1 MAKQV
6 QFRGATRARGFSPQQ
21 VSDAAISRMREDSN
35 RTLQGMREA
44 ARADI
49 EQRQRISA
57 EVKAN
62 QQYEKGAREK
72 NFKIQ
77 TQNQQTQLRQTQLD
91 SQTALEQLEI
101 NQAAQTKI
109 FENVANLS
117 QTAAKK
123 YEEIEK
129 VKSDERAL
137 QAVNEFELDP
147 TSDPV
152 IQQLLG
158 EYELAA
164 TEEVRQSELNVAKA
178 KGGPPLAISKAKSLD
193 SNARYKLDQARSNYI
208 LTNIYP
214 QQLNKALLDAGNL
227 DSAQTAA
234 FITTFKRDF
243 IQKSGILNLKP
254 EMIRDGLAAVNKVNQ
269 GIQTKAQNREL
280 KQNSEMRVANATTIL
295 NQNPTAFPQNV
306 LDQFRVYADEKG
318 FSAAIEWL
326 TTDIGLARGVDGEYI
341 HSIEAIGAA
350 KINTA
355 KGQAGKPFAVTNPGA
370 YGELKIARM
379 RGDNQYRQAQIT
391 AAELTYKE
399 QEKRFLQ
406 ALTQDN
412 SQEFANETL
421 KFFMETHG
429 RIPQSIQKYA
439 NSYTYD
445 AREKAKKI
453 EELEALP
460 DGLITDE
467 AVDALINIDPTAGR
481 ALAERKARQD
491 EKYTKG
497 VFKDQSDS
505 FKTIANGVTTFGS
518 NKPNTPAS
526 LFLQGRMRAEYR
538 KRVDQ
543 AVAGGM
549 DFNTAA
555 TTIGQQLA
563 QEVKAGARD
572 PDSLW
577 YRKPNQAGGSAT
589 FPNLNA
595 GNLPA
600 LEKANRRYAAL
611 KKDIYDRG
619 LAAVLQTPESI
630 ITKEEAVAIINSY
643 GKPGFTIPLD
653 VVAVA
658 GMSNGADPFVI
669 INAQLEA
676 LDLPPLDPPQVIKDI
691 RSQMTP
697 SSRKLLFSER
707 ARAQARARAVQQGLS
722 QTSGDTSVFRN
733 SGSMR
738 AGSPMR
744 TFAGSRQQNAFI
756 QTIRT
761 VEGTSGPQGYNTVY
775 GGAVVPQLTQ
785 MTLGELYDA
794 IKLGGTDAIPARLG
808 GGKIPFKKDKYN
820 SSASGALQLMPET
833 LRGLVEGG
841 GYSWNDTFTPETQNK
856 MILDLANQGGVDIE
870 NMSPSQMSKAGNIWA
885 GASPR
890 YGQTN
895 RTAADSYSI
904 YQKLLQQ

>member
-6 QFRGATRARGFSPQQ
+6 QFRGAAKSRGFSPQQ

-35 RTLQGMREA
+35 RTLQGMRDA

-49 EQRQRISA
+49 DQRQRISA

-72 NFKIQ
+72 NFQIQ

-129 VKSDERAL
+129 VKSDERAQ
-137 QAVNEFELDP
+137 QAINEFDLDP

-164 TEEVRQSELNVAKA
+164 TEEVRQSELDVAQA
-178 KGGPPLAISKAKSLD
+178 KGGPRLAISKARSLD
-193 SNARYKLDQARSNYI
+193 SNGRYKLDQARSNYI

-214 QQLNKALLDAGNL
+214 QQLNKALLDAGDV

-234 FITTFKRDF
+234 FITAFKRDF

-254 EMIRDGLAAVNKVNQ
+254 AMIRDGLAAVNKVNQ
-269 GIQTKAQNREL
+269 GIVTKAQNREL
-280 KQNSEMRVANATTIL
+280 KMRQGIAVDNATTIL
-295 NQNPTAFPQNV
+295 TQNPSAFNQNIVSSFNTIVRANPGNREAAYEWLEGLATQRGVNGEYLFT
-306 LDQFRVYADEKG
+306 LDQIANATV
-318 FSAAIEWL
+318 
-326 TTDIGLARGVDGEYI
+326 
-341 HSIEAIGAA
+341 
-350 KINTA
+350 N
-355 KGQAGKPFAVTNPGA
+355 KGQPFAVSNPGRMGA
-370 YGELKIARM
+370 IKIARE
-379 RGDNQYRQAQIT
+379 RGDTQYRSAQIQ
-391 AAELTYKE
+391 ADELSYKE
-399 QEKRFLQ
+399 QEKKFLQ
-406 ALTQDN
+406 GLTQDS
-412 SQEFANETL
+412 SQEAADKAVE
-421 KFFMETHG
+421 FFLDAYG
-429 RIPQSIQKYA
+429 RVPQSIQQFA

-445 AREKAKKI
+445 AREKAKRI

-467 AVDALINIDPTAGR
+467 AVDALINIDPVAGR
-481 ALAERKARQD
+481 ALAERRARQN

-619 LAAVLQTPESI
+619 LSTVLQTPESI
-630 ITKEEAVAIINSY
+630 ITKEEAVAIMNSY

-676 LDLPPLDPPQVIKDI
+676 LDLPPLDPPQIIKDI

-697 SSRKLLFSER
+697 FFRELLFNER

-722 QTSGDTSVFRN
+722 QTSGDTSAFRQPMR
-733 SGSMR
+733 MR
-738 AGSPMR
+738 AGSTFRR
-744 TFAGSRQQNAFI
+744 TSSN
-756 QTIRT
+756 
-761 VEGTSGPQGYNTVY
+761 NT
-775 GGAVVPQLTQ
+775 
-785 MTLGELYDA
+785 
-794 IKLGGTDAIPARLG
+794 
-808 GGKIPFKKDKYN
+808 
-820 SSASGALQLMPET
+820 
-833 LRGLVEGG
+833 
-841 GYSWNDTFTPETQNK
+841 
-856 MILDLANQGGVDIE
+856 IE
-870 NMSPSQMSKAGNIWA
+870 NMLSSLTDADWDELGYVVSSEAARNTDDEFGVAASVLTRLASGKYGNSIGEIIRAPGQYEAVYKGMARYEPALSSKLKSAEGREKIRNFFTQLD
-885 GASPR
+885 GR
-890 YGQTN
+890 TDFKGQTMLKN
-895 RTAADSYSI
+895 RVASEDPMFAPSGNFYH
-904 YQKLLQQ
+904 YAGQ

>member
-6 QFRGATRARGFSPQQ
+6 QFRGAARAKGFSPQQ

-72 NFKIQ
+72 NFQIQ

-101 NQAAQTKI
+101 DQAAQTKI

-123 YEEIEK
+123 YEEIQK
-129 VKSDERAL
+129 VKSDERAQ
-137 QAVNEFELDP
+137 QAINEFDLDP

-164 TEEVRQSELNVAKA
+164 TEEVRQSELDVAQA
-178 KGGPPLAISKAKSLD
+178 KGGPPLAISKARSLD
-193 SNARYKLDQARSNYI
+193 SNGRYKLDQARSNYI

-214 QQLNKALLDAGNL
+214 QQVNKALLDAGDL

-254 EMIRDGLAAVNKVNQ
+254 AMIRDGLAAVNKVNQ
-269 GIQTKAQNREL
+269 GIVTKAQNRQL
-280 KQNSEMRVANATTIL
+280 KMEQGIAVDNATTIL
-295 NQNPTAFPQNV
+295 TQNPTAFNQNIV
-306 LDQFRVYADEKG
+306 SSFNTIVRANPNNRKAAYEWLEGLATQRGVNGEYLFTLDQIANATVNKGQPFAVSNPGRMGAIKIARERGDTQYRSAQIQADNLSYKEDTQKFLQG
-318 FSAAIEWL
+318 LTEDGSKANAEAAIEFFRE
-326 TTDIGLARGVDGEYI
+326 TY
-341 HSIEAIGAA
+341 
-350 KINTA
+350 
-355 KGQAGKPFAVTNPGA
+355 GKVP
-370 YGELKIARM
+370 
-379 RGDNQYRQAQIT
+379 D
-391 AAELTYKE
+391 
-399 QEKRFLQ
+399 
-406 ALTQDN
+406 
-412 SQEFANETL
+412 
-421 KFFMETHG
+421 
-429 RIPQSIQKYA
+429 SIQKYA
-439 NSYTYD
+439 NSYTYE
-445 AREKAKKI
+445 AVAKAKTI
-453 EELEALP
+453 EQYEAIP
-460 DGLITDE
+460 DGFITQE
-467 AVDALINIDPTAGR
+467 AVDALSGIDPAAAKVLSAR
-481 ALAERKARQD
+481 FAEQQK
-491 EKYTKG
+491 KYTKG

-572 PDSLW
+572 PENLW

-589 FPNLNA
+589 FPNLNV

-600 LEKANRRYAAL
+600 LEKANRNYTEL

-619 LAAVLQTPESI
+619 LSTVLQTPESI

-643 GKPGFTIPLD
+643 GKPGFTIPRD
-653 VVAVA
+653 VAAVA
-658 GMSNGADPFVI
+658 GISNGADPFTI

-676 LDLPPLDPPQVIKDI
+676 LDLDPLDPPQITTDLNANVSPEF
-691 RSQMTP
+691 RSIIYDAKT
-697 SSRKLLFSER
+697 REAAKRR
-707 ARAQARARAVQQGLS
+707 ALEQGLS
-722 QTSGDTSVFRN
+722 QTSGDTSAFRQPMR
-733 SGSMR
+733 MR
-738 AGSPMR
+738 AGSTFRR
-744 TFAGSRQQNAFI
+744 TSSNNTIENILSSLTDADWDELGYVVSSEAARNTDDEFGVAASVLTRLASGKYGNSIGEIIRAPGQYEAVYKGMARYEPTLSSKLKSAEGREKIRNFFI
-756 QTIRT
+756 QLDGRT
-761 VEGTSGPQGYNTVY
+761 
-775 GGAVVPQLTQ
+775 
-785 MTLGELYDA
+785 D
-794 IKLGGTDAIPARLG
+794 
-808 GGKIPFKKDKYN
+808 FK
-820 SSASGALQLMPET
+820 
-833 LRGLVEGG
+833 
-841 GYSWNDTFTPETQNK
+841 
-856 MILDLANQGGVDIE
+856 
-870 NMSPSQMSKAGNIWA
+870 
-885 GASPR
+885 
-890 YGQTN
+890 GQTMLKN
-895 RTAADSYSI
+895 RVASEDPMFAPSGNFYH
-904 YQKLLQQ
+904 YAGQ

>member
-6 QFRGATRARGFSPQQ
+6 QFRGAARSRGFSPQQ

-35 RTLQGMREA
+35 RVIQGMRA
-44 ARADI
+44 AAEADI
-49 EQRQRISA
+49 SQRQRISA

-72 NFKIQ
+72 NFQIQ
-77 TQNQQTQLRQTQLD
+77 TQNQQTQLRQSQLD
-91 SQTALEQLEI
+91 SQTALKQLET
-101 NQAAQTKI
+101 NQAAQSKI

-123 YEEIEK
+123 YEEIQK
-129 VKSDERAL
+129 VKSDELAQ
-137 QAVNEFELDP
+137 QAINEFLVNPNQDE
-147 TSDPV
+147 V
-152 IQQLLG
+152 IKQVLG

-164 TEEVRQSELNVAKA
+164 TEEVRQSELDVAQA
-178 KGGPPLAISKAKSLD
+178 KNGPPLAISKARSLD
-193 SNARYKLDQARSNYI
+193 SNGRYKLDQARVNYI

-214 QQLNKALLDAGNL
+214 QQLNKALLDAGDL

-234 FITTFKRDF
+234 FITNFQREF
-243 IQKSGILNLKP
+243 FERSNVLAYKP
-254 EMIRDGLAAVNKVNQ
+254 EMLRDGLTALAGVNQ
-269 GIQTKAQNREL
+269 GIQTKAQNRQL
-280 KQNSEMRVANATTIL
+280 KMEQGIAVDNATTIL
-295 NQNPTAFPQNV
+295 TQNPTAFNQNIV
-306 LDQFRVYADEKG
+306 SSFNTIVRNNGGDYE
-318 FSAAIEWL
+318 AAYEWL
-326 TTDIGLARGVDGEYI
+326 QGLATQRGVNGEYLFTLEQI
-341 HSIEAIGAA
+341 ANATV
-350 KINTA
+350 N
-355 KGQAGKPFAVTNPGA
+355 KGQPFAVSNPGRM
-370 YGELKIARM
+370 GTIKMARE
-379 RGDNQYRQAQIT
+379 RGDTSYRSAQIQ
-391 AAELTYKE
+391 ADELTYKE
-399 QEKRFLQ
+399 DEKRFLQ
-406 ALTQDN
+406 GLTQDN
-412 SQEFANETL
+412 SKEFAEEAL
-421 KFFMETHG
+421 EFFRKFHG
-429 RIPQSIQKYA
+429 RIPQSIQQFA

-445 AREKAKKI
+445 AIAKAKRI

-460 DGLITDE
+460 DGLISDE
-467 AVDALINIDPTAGR
+467 AVDALSGIDPTAGR

-505 FKTIANGVTTFGS
+505 FKTVANGVTTFGS

-563 QEVKAGARD
+563 QEVKACARD

-611 KKDIYDRG
+611 KKDVYDRG
-619 LAAVLQTPESI
+619 LSAVLQTPESI
-630 ITKEEAVAIINSY
+630 ITKEEAVAIMNSY
-643 GKPGFTIPLD
+643 GKPGFTIPRD

-676 LDLPPLDPPQVIKDI
+676 LDLPPLDPPQIIKDI

-697 SSRKLLFSER
+697 SSRELLFDAT

-722 QTSGDTSVFRN
+722 QTSGDTSVFQQPMR
-733 SGSMR
+733 MR
-738 AGSPMR
+738 AGSTFRR
-744 TFAGSRQQNAFI
+744 TSSNN
-756 QTIRT
+756 TI
-761 VEGTSGPQGYNTVY
+761 ENILSN
-775 GGAVVPQLTQ
+775 L
-785 MTLGELYDA
+785 
-794 IKLGGTDAIPARLG
+794 TDADWDELGYVVSSEAARNTDDEFGVAASVLTRL
-808 GGKIPFKKDKYN
+808 
-820 SSASGALQLMPET
+820 ASGKYGNSIGEIIRAPGQYEAVYKGMARYEPALSSKLKSAEGREKIRNFFTQLDGRT
-833 LRGLVEGG
+833 
-841 GYSWNDTFTPETQNK
+841 DFK
-856 MILDLANQGGVDIE
+856 
-870 NMSPSQMSKAGNIWA
+870 
-885 GASPR
+885 
-890 YGQTN
+890 GQTMLKN
-895 RTAADSYSI
+895 RVASEDPMFAPSGNFYH
-904 YQKLLQQ
+904 YAGQ